1 MSKVYEI
8 KDKVFKFFAEYD
20 TYLKI
25 VYKFIIALVLFCM
38 INATVGFMA
47 KINSLPISVL
57 LALVCCI
64 LPQGVTLFVAAV
76 LLLLHLYVLSMEVA
90 AVAALIFVVIFLLYF
105 RFAPHDGVLVAI
117 TPIFH
122 ALGIPYILP
131 IGTGLLRKTYSI
143 SAVVCGS
150 VVFYFLDG
158 IYENVKALQSTAAG
172 AGAEAAKITITSNQ
186 LLSNSEMYLSIGVFI
201 AASIVVQIIKR
212 LTVDHVWKIAIVA
225 GSLVQMSGFFAGYLA
240 LDIEGK
246 TAGMIIGNLVSL
258 VLGFVLEFLFFN
270 LDYSRTER
278 VQFEDDE
285 YYYYVKAVPKKNVST
300 TEKNVTEFNGFPKF
314 GKNKEEQEKISRKAI
329 AKELDIEEDL
339 LK

>member
-8 KDKVFKFFAEYD
+8 KDKVLKFWAEYD

-25 VYKFIIALVLFCM
+25 VYKFIIAMVLFCM
-38 INATVGFMA
+38 INATVGFMDR
-47 KINSLPISVL
+47 INSLPIALL

-76 LLLLHLYVLSMEVA
+76 LVLLHLYVLSMEVA
-90 AVAALIFVVIFLLYF
+90 IVAALIFAAIFLLYF

-117 TPIFH
+117 TPVFH

-131 IGTGLLRKTYSI
+131 IGAGLLRKPYSI

-150 VVFYFLDG
+150 MVFYFLNG

-172 AGAEAAKITITSNQ
+172 ADAEAAKVTITTNQ
-186 LLSNSEMYLSIGVFI
+186 LLSNSEMYLAIGVFVV
-201 AASIVVQIIKR
+201 AFIVVQIVRR
-212 LTVDHVWKIAIVA
+212 LTVDHAWKIAIVA
-225 GSLVQMSGFFAGYLA
+225 GSLVQMAGLFAGYLMF
-240 LDIEGK
+240 DIQGK
-246 TAGMIIGNLVSL
+246 TVGMIIGNLVSL
-258 VLGFVLEFLFFN
+258 ALGFVLEFLFFN

-300 TEKNVTEFNGFPKF
+300 TDKNVTEFNGFPKF
-314 GKNKEEQEKISRKAI
+314 GKNKEEKENISRKEI
-329 AKELDIEEDL
+329 AKELEIEEDL